1 MPKKSSQRAALAATR
16 EAGAQPLESLMSL
29 ARRHPKAVESIEFA
43 FELGI
48 LAAQALRQLAVGMR
62 EGSKV
67 VARRHRADA
76 LVATKRKRAAAGASK
91 SR

>member
-1 MPKKSSQRAALAATR
+1 MPKKSSKRAAPAAVF
-16 EAGAQPLESLMSL
+16 EAEAPPLQSLMSL

-43 FELGI
+43 LELGI
-48 LAAQALRQLAVGMR
+48 LAAQALRQLAVGVR
-62 EGSKV
+62 DGSKV

-76 LVATKRKRAAAGASK
+76 VAATKRKRPAAGASK